1 MHFFQFVDGKVF
13 GIFTMILAELKNT
26 IFGVKL
32 PIYSKKAGFVFLH
45 LVSIYK

>member
-1 MHFFQFVDGKVF
+1 MHFFQFDGKV

-32 PIYSKKAGFVFLH
+32 LIYSKKAGFVFLH